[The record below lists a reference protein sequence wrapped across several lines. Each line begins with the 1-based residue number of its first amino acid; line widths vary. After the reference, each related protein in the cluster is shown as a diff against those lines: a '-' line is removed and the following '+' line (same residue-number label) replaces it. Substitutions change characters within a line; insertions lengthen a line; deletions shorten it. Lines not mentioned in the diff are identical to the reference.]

1 MSESKMEQLKNKIR
15 RPVGSA
21 VHSELIDAS
30 PVSEIRPV
38 REQKKKFEEL
48 YRRDTI
54 WLKNEVKEQ
63 LDLLS
68 KDGGRGEKT
77 RIINAALESY
87 FENHH

>member
-1 MSESKMEQLKNKIR
+1 MEQLKNKIR
-15 RPVGSA
+15 KPVGSA
-21 VHSELIDAS
+21 VHSELIDVT
-30 PVSEIRPV
+30 PVSETKPV
-38 REQKKKFEEL
+38 KAQRKKFEEL

-54 WLKNEVKEQ
+54 WLKNEVKDQ

-87 FENHH
+87 FKNNE